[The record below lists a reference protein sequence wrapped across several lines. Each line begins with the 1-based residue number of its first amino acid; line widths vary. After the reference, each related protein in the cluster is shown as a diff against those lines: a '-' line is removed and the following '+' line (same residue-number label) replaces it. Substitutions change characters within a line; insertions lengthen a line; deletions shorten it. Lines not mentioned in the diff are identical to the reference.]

1 MYICAVV
8 EGEKVCFYAPRD
20 IFTSF
25 FFCCIL
31 NDREVGDVGYILR
44 YKELKLNKW
53 PEEIET

>member
-20 IFTSF
+20 IFTS